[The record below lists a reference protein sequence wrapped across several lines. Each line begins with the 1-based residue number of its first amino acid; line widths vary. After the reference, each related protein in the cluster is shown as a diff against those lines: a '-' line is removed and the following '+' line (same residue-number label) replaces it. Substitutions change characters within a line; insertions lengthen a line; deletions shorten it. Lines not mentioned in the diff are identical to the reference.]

1 MLRDIPANV
10 KLGIGALIIAIV
22 VLLGYG
28 IYKQAATAGTIA
40 VTVAV
45 APSDATISVDG
56 KTVGP
61 GTINLKPGKKYAVK
75 ASKDGFLAYNGS
87 QYIDSSSSSITVALQ
102 PASDEA
108 QKWVED
114 NQQQYTDVE
123 AQAGARENTAGQEF
137 SDKNPITDN
146 LPIDNLIYTIG
157 YKRDNSDPSGDSIIL
172 TIDAAQGYRNGAIQ
186 AIRDLGY
193 DPSKFKIEFYNYT
206 NPFAS

>member
-1 MLRDIPANV
+1 MLRDLPTNV
-10 KLGIGALIIAIV
+10 KLGVAALIVIILA
-22 VLLGYG
+22 LLGYG
-28 IYKQAATAGTIA
+28 IYKQAMMAGGIA
-40 VTVAV
+40 VTVSV
-45 APSDATISVDG
+45 APNDAKISVDG

-61 GTINLKPGKKYAVK
+61 GTIYLKPGKKYTVK

-87 QYIDSSSSSITVALQ
+87 QYIDSSSSNITVALQ
-102 PASDEA
+102 PATDEA
-108 QKWVED
+108 QKWVND

-123 AQAGARENTAGQEF
+123 AQAGARENAAGQEF
-137 SDKNPITDN
+137 SDKNPITDD

-157 YKRDNSDPSGDSIIL
+157 YKNDNSDPSGNSIIL
-172 TIDAAQGYRNGAIQ
+172 TIDAAQGYRNGAVQ